1 MQHAC
6 THTHKVPVLQ
16 PLRWSLSWA
25 LDTASRPAHPE
36 VAEGLHLSA
45 LHCVHWN
52 TRQRHW
58 SKSKA
63 PHISKLPVLKAWML
77 SNSLVLF
84 VSVCVS
90 LYVCVCVYLMWS
102 MIYLNSLMACTVF
115 AQTLKTRCC
124 CGRSSEGVNL
134 SATSGYACQ
143 NPSLSPYLCH
153 STFIIPSLL
162 QSPHLS
168 WPSLT
173 SPYYHLSS
181 TMTCDDDVTLM
192 PVSCS
197 DCVLEIICILSVL
210 ACCTSVWSP
219 GII

>member
-1 MQHAC
+1 MCIGTLGSAIGQ
-6 THTHKVPVLQ
+6 
-16 PLRWSLSWA
+16 SL
-25 LDTASRPAHPE
+25 
-36 VAEGLHLSA
+36 
-45 LHCVHWN
+45 
-52 TRQRHW
+52 
-58 SKSKA
+58 
-63 PHISKLPVLKAWML
+63 KLLTSLNYLVWKHGCSQ
-77 SNSLVLF
+77 SNSLVSFCL
-84 VSVCVS
+84 C
-90 LYVCVCVYLMWS
+90 LCVCVYLMWS

-173 SPYYHLSS
+173 SSYYHLSS
-181 TMTCDDDVTLM
+181 TTTCDDDDVTLM

-219 GII
+219 GIILKKKKKACLKRNAPEGMDRRKF